1 MFEKLKELVEQYKP
15 NVSLAQRNG
24 SVVGVAS
31 LLLGSLVE
39 AANAYAIPG
48 VDKKAAVLAAFG
60 EFYDSAI
67 SNLPLPWL
75 PSVVSRKVFA
85 LLRPVAMQ
93 IASEAIEYAV
103 SLLKKDAE

>member
-1 MFEKLKELVEQYKP
+1 MFEKLKVVTDSAKSFVMNSG
-15 NVSLAQRNG
+15 NVTDVIGWAKT
-24 SVVGVAS
+24 VIEK
-31 LLLGSLVE
+31 LVE
-39 AANAYAIPG
+39 AAEQYAIPG

-60 EFYDSAI
+60 EFYDSTI

-85 LLRPVAMQ
+85 LLRPVVMQ

-103 SLLKKDAE
+103 SLLKKGPQ